1 MMSSKQFRNKTY
13 KNFAEKKKNLMS
25 DVVLIFVHIPQSAT
39 CEGEEKS
46 DIWKE
51 RTRFGKECQIK

>member
-46 DIWKE
+46 DI
-51 RTRFGKECQIK
+51 